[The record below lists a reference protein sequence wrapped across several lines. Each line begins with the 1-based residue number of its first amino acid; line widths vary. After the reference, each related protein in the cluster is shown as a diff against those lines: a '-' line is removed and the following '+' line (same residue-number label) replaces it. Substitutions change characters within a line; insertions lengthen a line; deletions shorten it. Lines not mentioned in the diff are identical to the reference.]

1 MRGVSWRFWGLCAC
15 AGILSILTGCASV
28 TQGTEQ
34 AIKVETLV
42 QGGTSIEGAE
52 CQLSNDKG
60 MAAVSSGQSALI
72 RRSGGNLMVQCTLA
86 GYAPAVGQAVS
97 RGNAGLAGNII
108 AGGLIGVA
116 IDVGTGA
123 AYTYPTWMQ
132 LVFGEER
139 LFDRSGNRND
149 APVAGT
155 FVRGTVP
162 SNATSAA
169 SPEQL
174 AAPDAGSARAAAGPP
189 PAGEP
194 GFKAPLRRGDA
205 LEYSLVDRMTDRR
218 STVVYRLDRVEGDR
232 MLFNQGTRVES
243 TAGEVI
249 SVTSPIGGL
258 FDSSSPPGGW
268 GRKDL
273 KPGMRWRSEYLA
285 TTGEKAR
292 HELDASVV
300 GSSAVNIDGE
310 TVKVMRIDY
319 TGWVYTGGGVGSAAA
334 MLPVSFKGMALY
346 SAELGRVVRFDSEFG
361 RRSGPTKESL
371 ELVRVL
377 R

>member
-1 MRGVSWRFWGLCAC
+1 MRGVSGRFWGLCAG
-15 AGILSILTGCASV
+15 AGLLSILTGCASV

-34 AIKVETLV
+34 SIKIETLA
-42 QGGTSIEGAE
+42 QGGAPVEGAE

-60 MAAVSSGQSALI
+60 MAAVSSGQTALV
-72 RRSGGNLMVQCTLA
+72 RRSGGNLMVQCTLV
-86 GYAPAVGQAVS
+86 GHAPAVGQAVS
-97 RGNAGLAGNII
+97 RGNAGLAGNIV

-149 APVAGT
+149 GPVAGT
-155 FVRGTVP
+155 FVRATVP
-162 SNATSAA
+162 NKAAGAA
-169 SPEQL
+169 SPAQDAP
-174 AAPDAGSARAAAGPP
+174 AAVVGSSSG
-189 PAGEP
+189 GEP
-194 GFKAPLRRGDA
+194 GFRAPLRRGDA

-232 MLFNQGTRVES
+232 MVFNQGTRVES
-243 TAGEVI
+243 TTGEVI

-285 TTGEKAR
+285 TNGDRAR

-300 GSSAVNIDGE
+300 GSSTVSIEGE
-310 TVKVMRIDY
+310 ALKVTRIDY
-319 TGWVYTGGGVGSAAA
+319 TGWIYTGGGVGSAAA
-334 MLPVSFKGMALY
+334 MLPVSFKGTALY

-361 RRSGPTKESL
+361 RRSSPTKESL